1 MVHFGSI
8 SVKWRTR
15 LILKASGMRFQKLKT
30 ILISVFGKR
39 FDRKMAE
46 LAQLMD
52 QEIPDGRQHL
62 QDSYK
67 NLEKVAQYCRENYVQ
82 VKFRTWVLLLWG
94 LCYVTSRTGSN
105 GQQIRILVSISSLS
119 SSFSSNNFWPLL
131 RLRTFCQ
138 FVCAH
143 SFEMGI
149 CVMIFI
155 FLSYAC
161 FLTE

>member
-8 SVKWRTR
+8 CVKWRTR

-82 VKFRTWVLLLWG
+82 VKFRT
-94 LCYVTSRTGSN
+94 
-105 GQQIRILVSISSLS
+105 
-119 SSFSSNNFWPLL
+119 
-131 RLRTFCQ
+131 
-138 FVCAH
+138 
-143 SFEMGI
+143 
-149 CVMIFI
+149 
-155 FLSYAC
+155 
-161 FLTE
+161 